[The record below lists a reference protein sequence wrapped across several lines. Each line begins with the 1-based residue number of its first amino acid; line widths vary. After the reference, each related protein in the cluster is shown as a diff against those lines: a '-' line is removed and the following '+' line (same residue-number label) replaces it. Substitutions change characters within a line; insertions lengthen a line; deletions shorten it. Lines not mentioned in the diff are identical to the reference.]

1 MSLRRM
7 ILSRLFGRNRDCV
20 EVRKLASDFLEE
32 DISQQDKE
40 RILKHLEECEECPSF
55 FDTLHS
61 TITMLRNLPSHVVPQ
76 KLKDR
81 LSDIPNK
88 EGEASS

>member
-1 MSLRRM
+1 MSLMRM

-32 DISQQDKE
+32 DISQEEKE
-40 RILKHLEECEECPSF
+40 RIIKHLQECEECPSF
-55 FDTLHS
+55 FDTLRS
-61 TITMLRNLPSHVVPQ
+61 TITMLRDLPSHVVPQ